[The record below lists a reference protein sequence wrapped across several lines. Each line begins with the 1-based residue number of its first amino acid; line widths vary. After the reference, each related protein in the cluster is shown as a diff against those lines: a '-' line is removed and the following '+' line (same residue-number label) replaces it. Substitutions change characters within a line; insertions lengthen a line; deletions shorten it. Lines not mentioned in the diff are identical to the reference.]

1 MRIELDKPPVPW
13 TDSPDI
19 SIQHL
24 GLLLRS
30 TETYDVIDNHYLDPL
45 TISKTVLHNGKSTSG
60 HSHDDQEEIY
70 IFLEGTGFI
79 RIGDDD
85 EHSTDFPA
93 QAGDVFSILAG
104 QSHRVINIEYL
115 GTSDLTF
122 YSIYPG
128 RRHKYH

>member
-19 SIQHL
+19 SIPHL

-30 TETYDVIDNHYLDPL
+30 TETYDVIDNHYLDTL

-60 HSHDDQEEIY
+60 HSHDEQEEIY

-85 EHSTDFPA
+85 
-93 QAGDVFSILAG
+93 
-104 QSHRVINIEYL
+104 
-115 GTSDLTF
+115 
-122 YSIYPG
+122 
-128 RRHKYH
+128 